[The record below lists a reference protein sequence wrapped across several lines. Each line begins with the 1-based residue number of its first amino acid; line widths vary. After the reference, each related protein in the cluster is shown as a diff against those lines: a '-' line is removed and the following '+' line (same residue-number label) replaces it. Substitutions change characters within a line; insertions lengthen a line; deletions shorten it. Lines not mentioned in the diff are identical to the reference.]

1 MNQYSMISKLGE
13 GAFSVVYKVK
23 RKEDG
28 LEYAM
33 KKIRISTLNEKEL
46 ANCLN
51 EVRILASLNH
61 PNILSYKD
69 SFYDELTNTFCIVT
83 EYLEGGDVFQMISK
97 SKASKKIMD

>member
-1 MNQYSMISKLGE
+1 MNQYTLVSKLGE

-28 LEYAM
+28 REYAM

-51 EVRILASLNH
+51 
-61 PNILSYKD
+61 
-69 SFYDELTNTFCIVT
+69 
-83 EYLEGGDVFQMISK
+83 
-97 SKASKKIMD
+97 